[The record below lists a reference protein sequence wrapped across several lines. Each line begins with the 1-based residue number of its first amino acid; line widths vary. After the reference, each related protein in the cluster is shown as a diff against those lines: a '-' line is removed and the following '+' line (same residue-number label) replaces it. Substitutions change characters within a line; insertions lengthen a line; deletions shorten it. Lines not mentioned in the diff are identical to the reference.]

1 MHDENSNNSVH
12 VEQKPFD
19 REHCGLG
26 FETEKD
32 LKNHIELVHDENCNN
47 SVHDEQKS
55 FDCKHCGVGFET
67 EKDLKKHTESVHG
80 ENHQFSL
87 ARAQRR
93 QEVQK
98 IGMCRN
104 SERVPKRLPH
114 PENRHR
120 SHAVQGICSQ
130 QHENGVSAVGSR
142 RERVKYHRQ

>member
-1 MHDENSNNSVH
+1 VHDENSNNSVH

-32 LKNHIELVHDENCNN
+32 LKKHIESVHDENCNN

-55 FDCKHCGVGFET
+55 FDCEQCGVGFET

-87 ARAQRR
+87 ARLSKNLD
-93 QEVQK
+93 EGYTVQTVNDILEDRYPFGRK
-98 IGMCRN
+98 DIY
-104 SERVPKRLPH
+104 LP
-114 PENRHR
+114 
-120 SHAVQGICSQ
+120 
-130 QHENGVSAVGSR
+130 
-142 RERVKYHRQ
+142 